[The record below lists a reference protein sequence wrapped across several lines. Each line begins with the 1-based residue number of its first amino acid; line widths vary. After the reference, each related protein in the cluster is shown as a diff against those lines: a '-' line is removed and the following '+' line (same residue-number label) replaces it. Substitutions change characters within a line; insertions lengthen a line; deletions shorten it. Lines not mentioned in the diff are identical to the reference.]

1 MGLFGNYMTSNVCAL
16 LAPSEKVKDQR
27 VRERE
32 RKTGNE
38 IAMTYDSQR

>member
-32 RKTGNE
+32 KNWKRNRH
-38 IAMTYDSQR
+38 DL